1 MGQGGC
7 HRYRKAENSNLI
19 IRKIMGGGYLFGWD
33 PDAEGW
39 VKVACNPAGE
49 LDIDATAIFENP
61 PTEDEAAKGPSS
73 EWAFDHNANA
83 SAHHSK
89 YTDVNS
95 RAAIGNVLTSTGKVA
110 TSFNVNYGMVFN
122 CGTFE
127 LKASAIAEYKVQ
139 FLSNAGYPIVYVRG
153 YQTGVGYVATEWHI
167 FDGTVYVKVID
178 ENSFQTNL
186 ALYLENVPTEEQ
198 ATKAPTSKWAFAHN
212 ANSAAHHTPPTAG
225 DFNHQDLANR
235 GANDH
240 HTPPTAGSFNHQ
252 DLANRGVDD
261 HHAKFTA
268 AEARAAINNIFGS
281 DGKADAQIDMDYN
294 SIIKAEFIQLRFNA
308 ADTKPV
314 AFRKFDNTDVCF
326 IYIYEDGVGFV
337 STRLM
342 ILFDGDYRE
351 VITSYTFQTNLA
363 LFLEENPTNGVV
375 NKAPT
380 SNWAYDHNANASAH
394 HTKYTDANA
403 QAACGLSGNLYHSIS
418 GVAFKPHSPI
428 LISHAY
434 LVSGSLII
442 WANGVNVYCP
452 VELPHGVT
460 VTAVKVDGNAGASS
474 EQWAMYRVALS
485 DQTRVL
491 MSWSTVQTESE
502 VISYETINNEL
513 YTYFITVTSL
523 NINDE
528 IHSARIRF
536 TL

>member
-1 MGQGGC
+1 MP
-7 HRYRKAENSNLI
+7 
-19 IRKIMGGGYLFGWD
+19 GGYLFGWD

-73 EWAFDHNANA
+73 EWAFDHKADAAAHHAKYTNAEAITAAAVYEENPTDGLTTKA
-83 SAHHSK
+83 PTSNWAYDHKADAAAHHSK
-89 YTDVNS
+89 YTN
-95 RAAIGNVLTSTGKVA
+95 A
-110 TSFNVNYGMVFN
+110 
-122 CGTFE
+122 E
-127 LKASAIAEYKVQ
+127 AIA
-139 FLSNAGYPIVYVRG
+139 AAAVYEENP
-153 YQTGVGYVATEWHI
+153 T
-167 FDGTVYVKVID
+167 DGLT
-178 ENSFQTNL
+178 
-186 ALYLENVPTEEQ
+186 
-198 ATKAPTSKWAFAHN
+198 TKAPTSNWAFDHKAD
-212 ANSAAHHTPPTAG
+212 ANAHHTPPTAGSFNHQDLANRGANDHHTPPVAG

-240 HTPPTAGSFNHQ
+240 HTKYT
-252 DLANRGVDD
+252 DANS
-261 HHAKFTA
+261 
-268 AEARAAINNIFGS
+268 RAAIGNIIGS
-281 DGKADAQIDMDYN
+281 DGKADGQLDMDYN
-294 SIIKAEFIQLRFNA
+294 SIARAEFLHLKFNA
-308 ADTKPV
+308 ADVLPV
-314 AFRKFDNTDVCF
+314 TFRKTDNTGVC
-326 IYIYEDGVGFV
+326 YVYVYEDGVGYVNTWLKIYFN
-337 STRLM
+337 
-342 ILFDGDYRE
+342 GAYRE
-351 VITSYTFQTNLA
+351 VIHSNSFQTNLA
-363 LFLEENPTNGVV
+363 LFLEEVPTNGVV

-380 SNWAYDHNANASAH
+380 SNWAFDHNANASAH
-394 HTKYTDANA
+394 HTKFTDANA
-403 QAACGLSGNLYHSIS
+403 QAACRLDGNLYRTIS

-442 WANGVNVYCP
+442 WANDVNVYSS
-452 VELPHGVT
+452 VELPDGVT